1 MGWGNGNLGGGG
13 GASLNFDVKY
23 YETKEALLAS
33 TPNKYTIGIITT
45 TPITSWVFSAT
56 DSIEP
61 QEGKVLIS
69 TGTSSTV
76 EFNALKKN
84 GIQVYPISAK
94 QYINGV
100 WVNKTAMSYQ
110 GGKWVNWLKTE
121 NFLYYRGSF
130 YNDQKIT
137 EQYNSGCT
145 YTLEN
150 DKIHIYAGEYI
161 GNAVYLYFN
170 PISFSGKTKLIV
182 RAKSNGNFR
191 TSGGSEWMCGFAVSA
206 TTSTDPVWNDPHANR
221 LTLTAG
227 EKIDL
232 TLDVSAINDTRYVV
246 IRASCSGGTGLLDVD
261 IYEVEVS

>member
-1 MGWGNGNLGGGG
+1 MLGRTNTGGGG
-13 GASLNFDVKY
+13 SGGLNFQVIGGTTAPSNPK
-23 YETKEALLAS
+23 ENMIWVNTSTK
-33 TPNKYTIGIITT
+33 
-45 TPITSWVFSAT
+45 ITSYIFSAT
-56 DSIEP
+56 KPTGSA
-61 QEGKVLIS
+61 GMVWIS

-110 GGKWVNWLKTE
+110 GCKWVNWLKTE

-137 EQYNSGCT
+137 EQYNRGCT

-150 DKIHIYAGEYI
+150 DKIHIYAGEYT

-191 TSGGSEWMCGFAVSA
+191 TSGESEWMCGFAVSA

-261 IYEVEVS
+261 ICEVEVS

>member
-1 MGWGNGNLGGGG
+1 MAIGRTNVGVGT
-13 GASLNFDVKY
+13 SLNFSIVGG
-23 YETKEALLAS
+23 TSQPVNPKE
-33 TPNKYTIGIITT
+33 NTIWVNTDTRISG
-45 TPITSWVFSAT
+45 WVFSASDPESPT
-56 DSIEP
+56 
-61 QEGKVLIS
+61 EGMVWIL
-69 TGTSSTV
+69 TGISSTV
-76 EFNALKKN
+76 KFNALKKN

-137 EQYNSGCT
+137 EQYNRGCT

-150 DKIHIYAGEYI
+150 DKIHIYAGEYT

-191 TSGGSEWMCGFAVSA
+191 TSGESEWMCGFAVSA
-206 TTSTDPVWNDPHANR
+206 TTSTDPAWNDPHANR